1 MNQLNTLN
9 DDEKND
15 TPREWNILPPAIN
28 VKSRT
33 SPPKT
38 SPVVSAIM
46 GRLNY
51 HYVDNDNAGVYP
63 SEYPFEYT
71 SSFVPYPGNTLIKLI
86 DDNEIDQL
94 LEFFHSEHDDNL
106 LDFNIQMLQP

>member
-38 SPVVSAIM
+38 SPVVLAIM
-46 GRLNY
+46 GRPN
-51 HYVDNDNAGVYP
+51 HHAIDNGDVEVFP
-63 SEYPFEYT
+63 SEYPFEST
-71 SSFVPYPGNTLIKLI
+71 PDSVLDMDTTLIKSI
-86 DDNEIDQL
+86 DDDEMYQT
-94 LEFFHSEHDDNL
+94 
-106 LDFNIQMLQP
+106 M